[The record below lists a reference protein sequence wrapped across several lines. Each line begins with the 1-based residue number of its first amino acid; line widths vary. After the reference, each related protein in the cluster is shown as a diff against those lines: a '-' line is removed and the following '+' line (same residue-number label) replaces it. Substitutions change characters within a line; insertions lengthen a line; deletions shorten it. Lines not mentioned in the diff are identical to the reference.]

1 MIEKIQRNIE
11 RELKNLARD
20 IDKRYCLNT
29 ISPIISRNIA
39 EFILRPGK
47 RIRPLLFVLGYL
59 GFAKKPA
66 PPGLYASS
74 LCMEL
79 LHDFMLVHD
88 DIIDKSDLRRG
99 RPSMHSM
106 LKKHISG
113 NKNVKFSGEDL
124 AIVIG
129 DVIYAMAIDTIMII
143 RENPLRKEK
152 ALKQFVR
159 AAMYT
164 GSGEFIELLCGTKGL
179 NNITKE
185 DIYKIYDYKT
195 AYYTFACPLSI
206 GATLAGAKP
215 DQIRAITKYG
225 IYLGRA
231 FQIKD
236 DILGMFGDEEKIGK
250 SILTDLQ
257 EAKKTILIWHAYNH
271 SSEET
276 KRAMERIFAKKTVA
290 ASDLKT
296 MRELIASPGSLRF
309 AKQEVSILA
318 SKAANLIG
326 SSKMMKRYKD
336 FLCHYSRKI
345 LDF

>member
-1 MIEKIQRNIE
+1 
-11 RELKNLARD
+11 
-20 IDKRYCLNT
+20 
-29 ISPIISRNIA
+29 
-39 EFILRPGK
+39 
-47 RIRPLLFVLGYL
+47 VLGYL
-59 GFAKKPA
+59 GFAKNPA
-66 PPGLYASS
+66 PQGLYASS

-106 LKKHISG
+106 LKKHIAG
-113 NKNVKFSGEDL
+113 DKNIKFSGEDM

-129 DVIYAMAIDTIMII
+129 DIIYAMATDTIMTIQ
-143 RENPLRKEK
+143 ENPLRKEK

-179 NNITKE
+179 RNITKE
-185 DIYKIYDYKT
+185 EIYKIYDYKT

-206 GATLAGAKP
+206 GAILAGANPK
-215 DQIRAITKYG
+215 QIRAITKYG

-236 DILGMFGDEEKIGK
+236 DILGMFGDENKIGK
-250 SILTDLQ
+250 STLTDLQ
-257 EAKKTILIWHAYNH
+257 EAKKTLLIWHAYNH
-271 SSEET
+271 SSEEI
-276 KRAMERIFAKKTVA
+276 KRAIERILVKKTVTT
-290 ASDLKT
+290 SDLKT
-296 MRELIASPGSLRF
+296 MRELIISMESLRF
-309 AKQEVSILA
+309 AKQEISTLA
-318 SKAANLIG
+318 SKAKNLIG
-326 SSKMMKRYKD
+326 SSKMKKRYKD
-336 FLCHYSRKI
+336 FLCHYSGKI